1 MDEKRLLAEAIA
13 EAKLGASEGGIP
25 IGSVLADLDGKI
37 ISRGHNLR
45 VQTGDPTAHAEV
57 VCIRNAGRRTDWHKL
72 VLASTLSP
80 CIMCTGTSLLFRIP
94 KIIIGENQ
102 TFQGAED
109 LFAANGVQCIV
120 LNDPQCI
127 KMMRDFIK
135 AHPDLWNEDIGVPGD

>member
-1 MDEKRLLAEAIA
+1 M
-13 EAKLGASEGGIP
+13 
-25 IGSVLADLDGKI
+25 
-37 ISRGHNLR
+37 
-45 VQTGDPTAHAEV
+45 

-80 CIMCTGTSLLFRIP
+80 CLMCTGTSLLFRIP

-127 KMMRDFIK
+127 EMMRDFIK